1 MKKSTIFIAM
11 VSMLVS
17 STVIAAQPKYK
28 KDLRVVE
35 STSFSDYG
43 NILSTETVYDE
54 IVRPVEVCRK
64 ELVKEEVYPEPR
76 VVQQEGDSVAGVII
90 GGLAGGILG
99 NQVGKGTGKD
109 LATAAGAVTGAIV
122 GNNLAKKNNQQQ
134 IVGSPRV
141 VEREVLMCNTENK
154 SEKVI
159 KGYNVEFSYNGR
171 VFNSFVREK
180 PYDNKIKLS
189 IEVTPQ

>member
-1 MKKSTIFIAM
+1 MTKNKI
-11 VSMLVS
+11 LVAS
-17 STVIAAQPKYK
+17 LAILMGSTVFAAPPRYK
-28 KDLRVVE
+28 KEMNVMD
-35 STSFSDYG
+35 TTNYSDYG

-54 IVRPVEVCRK
+54 VIRPIEVCRK
-64 ELVKEEVYPEPR
+64 EMVKEEVYPEPR

-134 IVGSPRV
+134 IVGAPRL

-154 SEKVI
+154 TEKVV
-159 KGYNVEFSYNGR
+159 KGYNVEYSYNGR
-171 VFNSFVREK
+171 VFNSFVRDK
-180 PYDNKIKLS
+180 PHDNKIRLS
-189 IEVTPQ
+189 VSVNPQ

>member
-1 MKKSTIFIAM
+1 MNKKKI
-11 VSMLVS
+11 LV
-17 STVIAAQPKYK
+17 TVISVLIGSSVFAAQPRYK
-28 KDLRVVE
+28 KEMTIMD
-35 STSFSDYG
+35 STSYSDYG

-54 IVRPVEVCRK
+54 VIRPIEVCRK
-64 ELVKEEVYPEPR
+64 EMVKEEVYPEPR

-134 IVGSPRV
+134 IVGAPRV
-141 VEREVLMCNTENK
+141 LEREVLMCNTENK
-154 SEKVI
+154 TEKVI
-159 KGYNVEFSYNGR
+159 KGYNVEYSYNGR
-171 VFNSFVREK
+171 VFKSFMRDK
-180 PYDNKIKLS
+180 PYDNKVRLS
-189 IEVTPQ
+189 ISVSPQ

>member
-28 KDLRVVE
+28 KDLKVVE

>member
-1 MKKSTIFIAM
+1 MKRNKILVASIAILM
-11 VSMLVS
+11 G
-17 STVIAAQPKYK
+17 STVFAAQPRYK
-28 KDLRVVE
+28 KEMTVMD
-35 STSFSDYG
+35 TTNYSDYG

-54 IVRPVEVCRK
+54 VIRPIEVCRK
-64 ELVKEEVYPEPR
+64 EMVKEEVYPEPR

-122 GNNLAKKNNQQQ
+122 GNNLAKRNNQQQ
-134 IVGSPRV
+134 IVGAPRV

-154 SEKVI
+154 TEKVI
-159 KGYNVEFSYNGR
+159 KGYNVEYSYNGR

-180 PYDNKIKLS
+180 PYDNKIRLS
-189 IEVTPQ
+189 VSVSPQ